1 MLYVLIALIA
11 LVLGLVAAIAAWAIF
26 RGRTEVPDVATQ
38 ARVDTKPMTD
48 LESALAQVKDR
59 SGRPIGER
67 IEAEHVDDLRIAD
80 DTGPLLRRAL
90 DQVRPA
96 DEAAA
101 DANSVGDAGTV
112 GDSGDS
118 GDVGDVA
125 GAADEPT

>member
-26 RGRTEVPDVATQ
+26 RGRTEVPDVAAR

-67 IEAEHVDDLRIAD
+67 IEAEHVDDLRVPD

-90 DQVRPA
+90 DHVRPA
-96 DEAAA
+96 DEPAAHTPDTTNTPDTPGVA
-101 DANSVGDAGTV
+101 DV
-112 GDSGDS
+112 GDSGT
-118 GDVGDVA
+118 GDGTA
-125 GAADEPT
+125 